1 MASENLTMELWE
13 IIQKN
18 NKEEISLNDFE
29 NDLNKL
35 FNLPK
40 DEVDR
45 ALSIMISQAE
55 VNPNIIGEYKGGSF
69 MISQSLAANIT
80 SVIKYENQFIP
91 GKQEYVLREN
101 GDKIIENATI
111 VAILGLKPEIIDR
124 MLNDYDNLSANE
136 KSILAENYL
145 NFSEP
150 QKDYFSKKVAQNLKE
165 KAKAAINPEE
175 KEFLEGQAKSTED
188 ARDNTKKDMETDIER
203 ISAIAILEKMY
214 PEIIIELKKG
224 YDIDQLSIKDIYTK
238 VKEIAEKM
246 TIEFSVK
253 VDAFDPKKQNFEE
266 FRETKDYKRCMAL
279 QSVTGMISFL
289 QNREYEKFNMTL
301 EDFLASSIEEMQLM
315 MFGARTGNY
324 DISTLNNIKLGNL
337 RSENENFRNNDQ
349 VLGKSEKY
357 TVDGIRS
364 ALYEFVSPDSVAYRL
379 LDERTVN
386 KEDNIQYEQSVDGVS
401 RKEKVD
407 YYMHKDVQSNRV
419 QIMDEIISSVQEYKS
434 MNSVYSMPVEQSVV
448 DYIRQIPFA
457 LKKAGF
463 ETKDIVSSIQK
474 YITVIEGISFEEDDE
489 ITDKIVEEIQQI
501 EASEEEKKILEKL
514 SLLKFNFKLD
524 DLMLDHKDF
533 LIKEMKQGIED
544 PRLIISTNK
553 MQFNKELEEVLD
565 DYFSRNCVEM
575 DTSAIG
581 TPRSHGDSEMIGFTI
596 SSVTE
601 ENKKIDNTKNVG
613 EKGIVD
619 FEDST
624 EREND
629 NEKRNGK
636 FQFKSFKHKISD
648 IKSSSINEVSAELN
662 DLGRNIQP
670 DQSRIDD
677 KTNEDTPVQE

>member
-1 MASENLTMELWE
+1 MASENLTMELWK

-18 NKEEISLNDFE
+18 NQEEISYKDFDR
-29 NDLNKL
+29 DLNMML
-35 FNLPK
+35 NLPK

-45 ALSIMISQAE
+45 AISKMISQAE
-55 VNPNIIGEYKGGSF
+55 VNPNIIGENKGGSF
-69 MISQSLAANIT
+69 SISQGFISAVKST
-80 SVIKYENQFIP
+80 IKFENQFIP
-91 GKQEYVLREN
+91 GKHEYVLREN

-145 NFSEP
+145 NFTEQ

-165 KAKAAINPEE
+165 KAKVASNPEE
-175 KEFLEGQAKSTED
+175 KEFLERQAKSTED

-203 ISAIAILEKMY
+203 ISAIAVLEKIY

-224 YDIDQLSIKDIYTK
+224 YNIDQLSIKDIYTK

-253 VDAFDPKKQNFEE
+253 VEAFDQKKHNFEE
-266 FRETKDYKRCMAL
+266 FMKTKDYKRCLAL

-324 DISTLNNIKLGNL
+324 DISTLGSINLGNL
-337 RSENENFRNNDQ
+337 RSKNENFRNNDQ
-349 VLGKSEKY
+349 ELGKSEKY
-357 TVDGIRS
+357 TENGIRS
-364 ALYEFVSPDSVAYRL
+364 ALYEFVSPDSIAYKL
-379 LDERTVN
+379 LDERIVN
-386 KEDNIQYEQSVDGVS
+386 NEDNIQYEQSVDGVS

-407 YYMHKDVQSNRV
+407 YYMHKEEQSDRN
-419 QIMDEIISSVQEYKS
+419 QLMDEIISSVQEYKS

-533 LIKEMKQGIED
+533 FIKEMKQGIED

-581 TPRSHGDSEMIGFTI
+581 APRSHGDSEMIDFTI

-601 ENKKIDNTKNVG
+601 ETKKIDNTQNSGK
-613 EKGIVD
+613 KGFVD

-636 FQFKSFKHKISD
+636 FQFKSVKHKISD
-648 IKSSSINEVSAELN
+648 IKSSSINEVSNELN

-670 DQSRIDD
+670 DQNRIGD
-677 KTNEDTPVQE
+677 KANEDTPVQE

>member
-1 MASENLTMELWE
+1 MASENLTMELWK
-13 IIQKN
+13 IIQN
-18 NKEEISLNDFE
+18 NNQEEISYKDFDR
-29 NDLNKL
+29 DLNMML
-35 FNLPK
+35 NLPK

-45 ALSIMISQAE
+45 AISKMISQAE
-55 VNPNIIGEYKGGSF
+55 LNPNIIGENKGGSF
-69 MISQSLAANIT
+69 SISQGFIAAVKST
-80 SVIKYENQFIP
+80 IKFENQFIP
-91 GKQEYVLREN
+91 GKDEFYSREIGERIN
-101 GDKIIENATI
+101 ADVNTLILAGIASNIVDKMIEN
-111 VAILGLKPEIIDR
+111 
-124 MLNDYDNLSANE
+124 YDNLSANE
-136 KSILAENYL
+136 KSILVENYL
-145 NFSEP
+145 NFSEQ
-150 QKDYFSKKVAQNLKE
+150 QKDYFSQKVAQNLKE
-165 KAKAAINPEE
+165 KAKVAINPEE

-203 ISAIAILEKMY
+203 ISAIAVLEKIY
-214 PEIIIELKKG
+214 PEIFIELKKG

-253 VDAFDPKKQNFEE
+253 VENFDLKKQNFEE
-266 FRETKDYKRCMAL
+266 FMKTKDYKRCMAL

-301 EDFLASSIEEMQLM
+301 EDFLASSIEEMQLI
-315 MFGARTGNY
+315 MFGARIGNY

-357 TVDGIRS
+357 TGDGIRS
-364 ALYEFVSPDSVAYRL
+364 ALYEFVSPDSIAYKL
-379 LDERTVN
+379 LDERIVN
-386 KEDNIQYEQSVDGVS
+386 KEDNTQYEQSFGGVS
-401 RKEKVD
+401 NKEKVD
-407 YYMHKDVQSNRV
+407 YYMHKEVQPDRI
-419 QIMDEIISSVQEYKS
+419 QLMDEIISSVQEYKS

-601 ENKKIDNTKNVG
+601 EVKKIDNTPNGGK
-613 EKGIVD
+613 KGIVD

-648 IKSSSINEVSAELN
+648 IKSSSINEVSNELN

-670 DQSRIDD
+670 DQNRIDD
-677 KTNEDTPVQE
+677 KANEDTPVQE